1 MPGTIERYTTSLA
14 ALQVEREIA
23 VRLIIIS
30 GRSGSG
36 KSTALN
42 QLEDEGFYCIDNLPV
57 SLLPSLV
64 EKTGGEEFSLFQGIA
79 VCIDA
84 RNAWKDLKNFR
95 QILEL
100 LPSGVETQ
108 VLFLDAQEINLI
120 QRFGETRRR
129 HPLSTE
135 SIPLAEAIDKE
146 RELLEP
152 ISSSASLVLD
162 TSQMTVYELRDAIKQ
177 RLLGSSI
184 GTMSI
189 FVQSFGFKRGVPSDA
204 DLVFDVRM
212 LPNPHW
218 VKELRLKTG
227 LDAEVQQFLE
237 AQPMTTELYEDL
249 CHYLD
254 SWLPRYREGNRSYM
268 NIALGCTGGQHRS
281 VYLANRLF
289 QHYREQF
296 PAIHIRHRELQ

>member
-1 MPGTIERYTTSLA
+1 
-14 ALQVEREIA
+14 
-23 VRLIIIS
+23 VRLIVIS

-36 KSTALN
+36 KSTALH

-57 SLLPSLV
+57 SLLPALM
-64 EKTGGEEFSLFQGIA
+64 EKVSNEEFGLFQGTA

-84 RNAWKDLKNFR
+84 RNAWKDLENFR
-95 QILEL
+95 NILNSL
-100 LPSGVETQ
+100 QATVETQ
-108 VLFLDAQEINLI
+108 VLYLDAQVDSLL

-129 HPLSTE
+129 HPLSTK
-135 SIPLAEAIDKE
+135 SIPLAEAIDRE

-152 ISSSASLVLD
+152 ISSCANLVLD
-162 TSQMTVYELRDAIKQ
+162 TSQMTVYELRDEIKQ
-177 RLLGSSI
+177 RLLGSSE

-189 FVQSFGFKRGVPSDA
+189 LIQSFGFKRGVPADA

-227 LDAEVQQFLE
+227 LDHEVAAFLQN
-237 AQPMTTELYEDL
+237 QPMTAELYRDIS
-249 CHYLD
+249 HYLD
-254 SWLPRYREGNRSYM
+254 NWLPRYREGNRSYL

-281 VYLANRLF
+281 VYLADRLF
-289 QHYREQF
+289 KHYQTQY
-296 PAIHIRHRELQ
+296 PAIHIRHRELL

>member
-1 MPGTIERYTTSLA
+1 
-14 ALQVEREIA
+14 
-23 VRLIIIS
+23 LIIIS

-36 KSTALN
+36 KSTALH

-57 SLLPSLV
+57 SLLPALM
-64 EKTGGEEFSLFQGIA
+64 EKTGGDEFRLFQGIA

-84 RNAWKDLKNFR
+84 RNAWKDLENFR
-95 QILEL
+95 TILDSLPATVDTQI
-100 LPSGVETQ
+100 
-108 VLFLDAQEINLI
+108 LFLDAQMLTLL

-135 SIPLAEAIDKE
+135 SIPLAEAIDRE

-152 ISSSASLVLD
+152 ISTNASLVLD

-177 RLLGSSI
+177 RLLGTSS
-184 GTMSI
+184 GSMSI
-189 FVQSFGFKRGVPSDA
+189 LVQSFGFKRGVPADA

-218 VKELRLKTG
+218 VKELRLKSG
-227 LDAEVQQFLE
+227 LDDEVRAFLE
-237 AQPMTTELYEDL
+237 EQPMTEELYGDIR
-249 CHYLD
+249 HYLD

-281 VYLANRLF
+281 VYLADRLF
-289 QHYREQF
+289 QHYRKQY
-296 PAIHIRHRELQ
+296 PSIHVRHRELQ

>member
-1 MPGTIERYTTSLA
+1 MKL
-14 ALQVEREIA
+14 V
-23 VRLIIIS
+23 IIS

-36 KSTALN
+36 KSTALH

-57 SLLPSLV
+57 SLLPALI
-64 EKTGGEEFSLFQGIA
+64 EKTGEEEFHLFQGTA

-84 RNAWKDLKNFR
+84 RNAWKDLRNFGA
-95 QILEL
+95 ILRS
-100 LPSGVETQ
+100 LPESVETH
-108 VLFLDAQEINLI
+108 VLFLDAQDINLL

-135 SIPLAEAIDKE
+135 TVPLAEAISRE
-146 RELLEP
+146 RDLLEP

-162 TSQMTVYELRDAIKQ
+162 TSQMTVYELRDVIKQ
-177 RLLGSSI
+177 RLLGTSA

-189 FVQSFGFKRGVPSDA
+189 LVQSFGYKRGVPADA

-227 LDAEVQQFLE
+227 LDEDVRLFLE
-237 AQPMTTELYEDL
+237 DQAMTAELYEDIRG
-249 CHYLD
+249 YLD
-254 SWLPRYREGNRSYM
+254 RWLPRYRDGNRSYM

-281 VYLANRLF
+281 VYMANRLY
-289 QHYREQF
+289 QHYRQQY

>member
-1 MPGTIERYTTSLA
+1 M
-14 ALQVEREIA
+14 
-23 VRLIIIS
+23 RLIIIS

-36 KSTALN
+36 KSTALH

-57 SLLPSLV
+57 SLLPALM
-64 EKTGGEEFSLFQGIA
+64 EKTSGDEFHFFQGTA

-84 RNAWKDLKNFR
+84 RNAWKDLENFR
-95 QILEL
+95 SILDS
-100 LPSGVETQ
+100 LPSSVDTQ
-108 VLFLDAQEINLI
+108 VLFLDAQETILL

-135 SIPLAEAIDKE
+135 SIPLAEAIDRE
-146 RELLEP
+146 RVLLEP
-152 ISSSASLVLD
+152 ISSSSSLVLD

-177 RLLGSSI
+177 RLLGTSTGS
-184 GTMSI
+184 MSI
-189 FVQSFGFKRGVPSDA
+189 LVQSFGFKRGVPADA

-218 VKELRLKTG
+218 VKDLRLKSG
-227 LDAEVQQFLE
+227 LDAEVREFLE
-237 AQPMTTELYEDL
+237 NQPMTTDLYRDI

-254 SWLPRYREGNRSYM
+254 HWLPHYREGNRSYM

-289 QHYREQF
+289 QHYKEQY
-296 PAIHIRHRELQ
+296 PTIHVRHRELL